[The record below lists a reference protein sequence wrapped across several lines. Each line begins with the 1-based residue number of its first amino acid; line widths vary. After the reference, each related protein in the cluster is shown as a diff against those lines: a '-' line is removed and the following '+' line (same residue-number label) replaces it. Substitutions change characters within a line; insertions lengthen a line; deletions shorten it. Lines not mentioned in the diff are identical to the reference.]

1 MSVQN
6 TLNTQ
11 HARDEERGRPVRR
24 RYRRG
29 GDAAAATSGVLSPL
43 QGRIFGILYLA
54 DHPLSLDDI
63 AAALGQSK
71 SNVSI
76 TIRGLVEWHLV
87 RRVPTPGSRKD
98 HYEATTDFVRAMHEL
113 VERRFRWCVRQVLT
127 ATKEAERVLEDGSG
141 DGVRFASKRLAGLRL
156 FFAALDAGFS
166 AFADGKPLDPAALV
180 RVLPF
185 PTAARRK

>member
-1 MSVQN
+1 MPDTSRAVDVF
-6 TLNTQ
+6 
-11 HARDEERGRPVRR
+11 ADGI
-24 RYRRG
+24 G
-29 GDAAAATSGVLSPL
+29 AAAATSGVLSPL
-43 QGRIFGILYLA
+43 QGRIFGVLYLA
-54 DHPLSLDDI
+54 ERPLSLDEV
-63 AAALGQSK
+63 ASALGQSK

-127 ATKEAERVLEDGSG
+127 ATKEAERLLDGAA
-141 DGVRFASKRLAGLRL
+141 DERARFATRRLDGLRL

-166 AFADGKPLDPAALV
+166 AFTDGKPLDPAALV
-180 RVLPF
+180 RVIPR
-185 PTAARRK
+185 PAAGRRT

>member
-1 MSVQN
+1 MQDIPRAVA
-6 TLNTQ
+6 LF
-11 HARDEERGRPVRR
+11 ADGI
-24 RYRRG
+24 G
-29 GDAAAATSGVLSPL
+29 AAAATSGVLSPL
-43 QGRIFGILYLA
+43 QGRIFGVLYLA
-54 DHPLSLDDI
+54 EHPLSLDEI
-63 AAALGQSK
+63 ATAVGQSK

-127 ATKEAERVLEDGSG
+127 ATREAERVLDGASA
-141 DGVRFASKRLAGLRL
+141 DGARFATKRLGALRL

-166 AFADGKPLDPAALV
+166 AFTDGKPLDPATLV

-185 PTAARRK
+185 PAQARRK

>member
-1 MSVQN
+1 MPDTTRAVDVF
-6 TLNTQ
+6 
-11 HARDEERGRPVRR
+11 ADGI
-24 RYRRG
+24 G
-29 GDAAAATSGVLSPL
+29 AAAATSGVLSPL
-43 QGRIFGILYLA
+43 QGRIFGVLYLA
-54 DHPLSLDDI
+54 ERPLSLDEI
-63 AAALGQSK
+63 ATALGQSK

-127 ATKEAERVLEDGSG
+127 AAKDAERILDRAPGG
-141 DGVRFASKRLAGLRL
+141 NGARFMTQRLGALRT

-166 AFADGKPLDPAALV
+166 AFSDGKPLDPATLQ
-180 RVLPF
+180 RVLPL
-185 PTAARRK
+185 PAPRKRK

>member
-1 MSVQN
+1 MSD
-6 TLNTQ
+6 TSR
-11 HARDEERGRPVRR
+11 AIDIFADGI
-24 RYRRG
+24 G
-29 GDAAAATSGVLSPL
+29 AAAATSGILSPL
-43 QGRIFGILYLA
+43 QGRIFGVLYLA
-54 DHPLSLDDI
+54 EHPLALDEI

-98 HYEATTDFVRAMHEL
+98 HYEATTNFVRALHEL

-127 ATKEAERVLEDGSG
+127 AAKEAERVLERSPGESA
-141 DGVRFASKRLAGLRL
+141 RFATTRLDTLQL

-166 AFADGKPLDPAALV
+166 AFTDGKPLDPATLV
-180 RVLPF
+180 RVLPL
-185 PTAARRK
+185 PVAARRK